1 MSEASYPYESG
12 LVLSGGA
19 AKGYAHLGVLAAL
32 EEAGYRFDALAGSS
46 VGSIIGALLAD
57 GKHPAEIK
65 AIFNKEKNFSL
76 VKFKFSAA
84 SFLSSSGLKAALKR
98 HLAAQNFEDLKTPL
112 WVAATDLS
120 SGKAHYFS
128 KGPLLEPILASC
140 AIPLLFEPIRFEDKQ
155 YVDGG
160 LTDNLPA
167 AALSGACRQITSIN
181 VNPVGQ
187 IEKVEGWMEGIER
200 VLNIAIHNNVAKSIP
215 MCDLY
220 IEPAAMTGF
229 HLFSVGKGEEM
240 YEVGYTA
247 AKEKIQSDQL
257 QKTTEGNIC

>member
-1 MSEASYPYESG
+1 MSEDSYQYQRG

-19 AKGYAHLGVLAAL
+19 AKGYAHLGALAAL
-32 EEAGYRFDALAGSS
+32 TDAGYTFDAIAGSS

-57 GKHPAEIK
+57 GKHPSEIK
-65 AIFNKEKNFSL
+65 TIFNKEKNFSL

-98 HLAAQNFEDLKTPL
+98 HLSAEHFEDLKTPL

-120 SGKAHYFS
+120 NGKARYFN
-128 KGPLLEPILASC
+128 KGNLLEPILASC
-140 AIPLLFEPIRFEDKQ
+140 AIPLLFEPIRFEEKQ

-167 AALSGACRQITSIN
+167 SPLNGQCRHLTGIN

-200 VLNIAIHNNVAKSIP
+200 VLNIVIHNNVAKSIP

-220 IEPAAMTGF
+220 IEPEKMTRY
-229 HLFSVGKGEEM
+229 HLFSLDKGEEM
-240 YEVGYTA
+240 YEVGFTA
-247 AKEKIQSDQL
+247 TQDKLKQL
-257 QKTTEGNIC
+257 EQQADSSEEN